1 MHGPGGLCVL
11 REQAAAWLAALLI
24 MPQVN
29 GASDSLR
36 AALSAY

>member
-24 MPQVN
+24 MPQVV
-29 GASDSLR
+29 APVTL
-36 AALSAY
+36 